1 MPVSIRSNRSLTGE
15 NACYRLSGLSKCSN
29 SAIRLSVK
37 ASVSY
42 TEGATEN
49 ASFAG
54 VANVGVERGKV
65 ILMLSRKI
73 PLLIHGMTNK
83 NNTAQVV
90 KQELSQNNDSGSS
103 TDVDD
108 SAHEIVAA
116 SSSKPT
122 ASANVCDSIL

>member
-1 MPVSIRSNRSLTGE
+1 MYG
-15 NACYRLSGLSKCSN
+15 
-29 SAIRLSVK
+29 
-37 ASVSY
+37 
-42 TEGATEN
+42 
-49 ASFAG
+49 FAA
-54 VANVGVERGKV
+54 VENVGVERGKV

-73 PLLIHGMTNK
+73 SLLIHEMINK